1 MLFGYRRYFAVLS
14 NLALAAPLVVGFV
27 RPDGPTSILKEGR
40 RAAPAPRPSLS
51 WEGLLSLPDQIDAYL
66 RDHFGLRQKMIRA
79 QKELTKALLARG
91 SSSVLIGRDG
101 RLFYLGDEMVRQS
114 AGLVLRDQRVA
125 EVADMLAA
133 MNAALSRRGIRFLV
147 APPPNSSTIYQ
158 DDLPLWAQSG
168 GRKTEYDL
176 FLADLRRRGVGVVD
190 LRPALKAARASGSAY
205 RRDDTHWTMR
215 GALAG
220 FNAIAQAAGHPDW
233 RLDPAVTLGPSVDQD
248 RGDLARMLG
257 VEGAVPD
264 KGEVLTLPQGAR
276 EEFSPS
282 PYASYVRTSGNPG
295 PTVMIIGDSFTEGD
309 FTSLLLPHVSRV
321 VWLYHRLCGFDWKW
335 IDEFRPDEVWWTPTE
350 RAFLCEPGAH
360 PLDFAG

>member
-14 NLALAAPLVVGFV
+14 ILLLMTPLIVGFV
-27 RPDGPTSILKEGR
+27 LPDGPASILKEGR
-40 RAAPAPRPSLS
+40 RAAPTPRPPDS
-51 WEGLLSLPDQIDAYL
+51 WDGWLTLPNQIDAYL
-66 RDHFGLRQKMIRA
+66 KDHFGLRQKMIRA
-79 QKELTKALLARG
+79 PKELTKALLAGG
-91 SSSVLIGRDG
+91 SRSVLVGRDG

-158 DDLPLWAQSG
+158 DDLPFWEQSG

-176 FLADLRRRGVGVVD
+176 FLADLRRRGVDVVD
-190 LRPALKAARASGSAY
+190 LRPAMKTARALGSAY
-205 RRDDTHWTMR
+205 RRYDTHWTMR

-233 RLDPAVTLGPSVDQD
+233 RLDPAVTLGPSVDL
-248 RGDLARMLG
+248 RNGDLARMRG

-264 KGEVLTLPQGAR
+264 KGEVLTLPAGAT

-309 FTSLLLPHVSRV
+309 FTRMLLPHVGRV
-321 VWLYHRLCGFDWKW
+321 IWLYHRLCGFDWKW
-335 IDEFRPDEVWWTPTE
+335 IDKYRPDEVWWTPTE
-350 RAFLCEPGAH
+350 RAVLCEPGVH
-360 PLDFAG
+360 PLNFAG